1 MSHSAL
7 YNPRDLAG
15 LSELRGDELLSGTS
29 VLRDS
34 VVRHN
39 LAESDRSMPVRMGF
53 AARAAVIASLTGAA
67 ALASLSTAV
76 VASDPFRRPNSSS
89 VRDWTIGAAGD
100 AMVSTVSEVA
110 DTVSELQ
117 VTLVEAASNAV
128 TQLLLMEERR
138 RALALREFELIGTY
152 DLDDED

>member
-1 MSHSAL
+1 M
-7 YNPRDLAG
+7 
-15 LSELRGDELLSGTS
+15 
-29 VLRDS
+29 
-34 VVRHN
+34 
-39 LAESDRSMPVRMGF
+39 
-53 AARAAVIASLTGAA
+53 
-67 ALASLSTAV
+67 
-76 VASDPFRRPNSSS
+76 
-89 VRDWTIGAAGD
+89 
-100 AMVSTVSEVA
+100 SEVA